1 MPLKRYRFNKYKC
14 KKADW
19 ITTGIIKSIK
29 FRDNLYRCLKRTPPT
44 DITFLNMKHNLSV
57 YNKIL
62 KRLIR
67 EAKAEFYNNKF
78 KKCHSDSKE
87 TWKTVNSVLNKT
99 KKDNLPETF
108 YINNENIS
116 NKNVLVN
123 NFNSYF
129 GEIGE
134 KTAATIPT
142 HNDCSFTDYL
152 NAQINYSFSFK
163 LVSNETVKN
172 VINNMKPKNSSG
184 HDGIS
189 MKLLKYLELI
199 LYKPITLLVNQSLKT
214 GIFPERMKI
223 AKIIPIYKKII
234 NI

>member
-1 MPLKRYRFNKYKC
+1 
-14 KKADW
+14 
-19 ITTGIIKSIK
+19 
-29 FRDNLYRCLKRTPPT
+29 
-44 DITFLNMKHNLSV
+44 MKHNLSV

-99 KKDNLPETF
+99 KKVNLPETF
-108 YINNENIS
+108 YINNVNIS

-134 KTAATIPT
+134 K
-142 HNDCSFTDYL
+142 NGC
-152 NAQINYSFSFK
+152 INTYS
-163 LVSNETVKN
+163 
-172 VINNMKPKNSSG
+172 
-184 HDGIS
+184 
-189 MKLLKYLELI
+189 
-199 LYKPITLLVNQSLKT
+199 
-214 GIFPERMKI
+214 
-223 AKIIPIYKKII
+223 
-234 NI
+234 